1 MNSYFEMLFKQMFI
15 ERYANHHTFN
25 KGCKEELRVTKEYR
39 KILDKVAIGMIYNSF
54 ENEKVIDAMLKLAR
68 IQRIILAFNIIA
80 EMELAEISFLI
91 DSSLESTYAQ
101 KSTALKRLK
110 EELEKVS

>member
-1 MNSYFEMLFKQMFI
+1 
-15 ERYANHHTFN
+15 
-25 KGCKEELRVTKEYR
+25 
-39 KILDKVAIGMIYNSF
+39 
-54 ENEKVIDAMLKLAR
+54 MLKLAR